1 MTKSFL
7 ERLRGI
13 HAATIVPM
21 KPDFSIDE
29 EALAAH
35 LRRVASVPG
44 INGLLVNGHAGE
56 NFVLSLS
63 EKLRVVEIARASCP
77 SDCLIVSGVNHES
90 SLEAAREAAALEEA
104 GADGLL
110 VFPPNSWAL
119 GHADACVIEHHE
131 RVREATTTPLMLYGA
146 PVGAGSMAYSKSV
159 LESLVADRRFVA
171 IKDGSWEVAAYEENL
186 RLIRALRSDFIV
198 LGSGDEHLL
207 TSYIIGSA
215 GSQVS
220 LAAVVP
226 ELTVA
231 LWSAAEAGDWAQARA
246 VHEKLYPLS
255 VAVYR
260 DAPGG
265 RATARLK
272 ACLKLLGHLPNG
284 VLRPPQPPAT
294 ATEMRTL
301 SAALEIAVDFAATS
315 FESGRTASGRRGSL

>member
-1 MTKSFL
+1 MTGAFL
-7 ERLRGI
+7 DRLRGI
-13 HAATIVPM
+13 HASTIVPM

-29 EALAAH
+29 DALAAH
-35 LRRVASVPG
+35 IARVTAVPG

-63 EKLRVVEIARASCP
+63 EKRRVVEIACDSCRAN
-77 SDCLIVSGVNHES
+77 CLVVSGVNHES
-90 SLEAAREAAALEEA
+90 SLEAAREAAALEQA

-119 GHADACVIEHHE
+119 GHADACVMEHHQ
-131 RVREATTTPLMLYGA
+131 RVRDATTVPLMLYCA
-146 PVGAGSMAYSKSV
+146 PVGAGAMAYSQPV
-159 LESLVADRRFVA
+159 LERLIVDPRCVAV
-171 IKDGSWEVAAYEENL
+171 KEGSWEAAAYEKNW
-186 RLIRALRSDFIV
+186 RLIRALRPDISV

-207 TSYIIGSA
+207 TGYIIGSA

-226 ELTVA
+226 ELVVA
-231 LWSAAEAGDWAQARA
+231 LWNAAKAGDWAQARA
-246 VHEKLYPLS
+246 VHDKIYPLS

-272 ACLKLLGHLPNG
+272 ACLKLLGYLPSDR
-284 VLRPPQPPAT
+284 LRPPQPPAS
-294 ATEMRTL
+294 AAENRAL
-301 SAALEIAVDFAATS
+301 SAALRSAGYFWDSEGTD
-315 FESGRTASGRRGSL
+315 